1 VRSPLKA
8 ESIILHDVLVAT
20 PVMLPC
26 LLLQGVVV
34 IICLHR
40 YARFR
45 HTHQTEP
52 LRMARRRAN
61 RVATSSA
68 PEGALA
74 IGTADRIEPGWSGR
88 GAVTST
94 GKRRSALA

>member
-1 VRSPLKA
+1 MNGRGSSDLFPNAAPYVPVRSPLKA
-8 ESIILHDVLVAT
+8 ESIMLHDVLVAT

-40 YARFR
+40 YACFR
-45 HTHQTEP
+45 HTYQTEP
-52 LRMARRRAN
+52 LRLARRRPN

-68 PEGALA
+68 PE
-74 IGTADRIEPGWSGR
+74 